1 MSTDSHQTAP
11 VLCVRPDCQ
20 GGGTGT
26 IESDGCCEVCG
37 REPMA
42 AAVTMRSTGRV
53 SVSVVA
59 GDGCPRDG
67 CHGVIGEDGY
77 CDDCNRAAPAAG
89 GPAGQG
95 GLAPAGIPV
104 WCSAPWEAPDRP
116 GRDELPPLTFPR
128 GIQERPL
135 SRAPLGLGIVSI
147 PPVPPR
153 DPDSLVRDDDDLVVE
168 EAKRRCPNRECRAAV
183 GRSRDGSRGQP
194 EGRCPVC
201 GSPYSFRPPLRRG
214 DFLGQYQVRGCVGYG
229 GQGWVYLASDLN
241 LDGDPVAIKG
251 QRGNITTASE
261 AAAAAERRTLIEL
274 RHPDIVDIR
283 NFVKHPDATT
293 GQQNGYI
300 VLEFLAGESLEDKIR
315 GGRLGPAE
323 AISYILAV
331 LPALGY
337 LHDSG
342 LVYGDFKPANVMQ
355 VRDRI
360 KLIDLGAVRRIGD
373 TAEHHS
379 VVTPGFQAPEVG
391 PGRLPS
397 VSSDLYTVGRTLA
410 VLTAP
415 VERAEEWATGLPGP
429 GKIAVFGKYES
440 FYRFLCRATATDP
453 RRRFGSA
460 AEMAGQL
467 VGVLR
472 EVVARDREESR
483 DRWQALPPLPSALF
497 TPERDVVTVDPRPSR
512 EAALALPVPRPD
524 DTDPGAAFLSTVTA
538 TDPDEVIAQLRQAPR
553 TSIEVAFRRT
563 LARMSQQRFTEAD
576 AVLETPL
583 GSDRADWRFVWF
595 QGLLSLTAGQVAD
608 AWHAFAAIRD
618 LLPGEPAPKLA
629 LAMCAERLD
638 EPDLARHYYQTVWRT
653 GQEFVGAAFG
663 VARTYAK
670 EPGSDGIDD
679 AIDMLESIPE
689 SLRHHAAAR
698 IKALQLRLN
707 RPELDQRGLR
717 EAARRL
723 RELDLDG
730 VQSER
735 LRIEIWQAARTWLAG
750 GGKPGPA
757 GELLDVP
764 LTQDAI
770 GFAIEQAYL
779 RLRRYAPGRRERVAL
794 VRSAHAARPRT
805 RWRGS
810 QVARHRS
817 GGSR

>member
-1 MSTDSHQTAP
+1 MTASATAP
-11 VLCVRPDCQ
+11 VTDRVP
-20 GGGTGT
+20 
-26 IESDGCCEVCG
+26 V
-37 REPMA
+37 A
-42 AAVTMRSTGRV
+42 AA
-53 SVSVVA
+53 A
-59 GDGCPRDG
+59 GDRCPRDG
-67 CHGVIGEDGY
+67 CDGVIDEDGY
-77 CDDCNRAAPAAG
+77 CDVCNRAAPAAG
-89 GPAGQG
+89 GPAVQA
-95 GLAPAGIPV
+95 GLAPSVTPI
-104 WCSAPWEAPDRP
+104 WCSPPWEASDRP
-116 GRDELPPLTFPR
+116 GRDEFPPLTFPP
-128 GIQERPL
+128 GIPARPL

-168 EAKRRCPNRECRAAV
+168 EAKRRCPNRECRAEV
-183 GRSRDGSRGQP
+183 GRSRDGSPGQP

-201 GSPYSFRPPLRRG
+201 GAPYSFRPPLRRG

-251 QRGNITTASE
+251 QRGNTTAASQ
-261 AAAAAERRTLIEL
+261 AAAAVERRTLIEL

-283 NFVKHPDATT
+283 NFVKHHDPAT
-293 GQQNGYI
+293 GQRSGYI
-300 VLEFLAGESLEDKIR
+300 VLEFLAGESLEEKIR

-373 TAEHHS
+373 SAEHHS
-379 VVTPGFQAPEVG
+379 VITPGFQAPEVG
-391 PGRLPS
+391 PGRQPS
-397 VSSDLYTVGRTLA
+397 ISSDLYTVGRTLA

-415 VERAEEWATGLPGP
+415 VERTEEWATGLPGP

-472 EVVARDREESR
+472 EVVARDRDQAR
-483 DRWQALPPLPSALF
+483 DRGQALPPLPSALF
-497 TPERDVVTVDPRPSR
+497 TPERDVVAVDPRPSR
-512 EAALALPVPRPD
+512 EAALALPVPKQD

-553 TSIEVAFRRT
+553 TSIEVTFRRT

-583 GSDRADWRFVWF
+583 GSDRADWRFGWY
-595 QGLLSLTAGQVAD
+595 QGLLSLAADQVTD

-638 EPDLARHYYQTVWRT
+638 QPDLARHYYQTVWRT

-670 EPGSDGIDD
+670 EPGSVGIED
-679 AIDMLESIPE
+679 AIDVLESIPE

-707 RPELDQRGLR
+707 RPELDEKGLR

-723 RELDLDG
+723 RELDLDE
-730 VQSER
+730 VQNAR
-735 LRIEIWQAARTWLAG
+735 LRIDIWQAARTWLAG
-750 GGKPGPA
+750 GGKPDPA
-757 GELLDVP
+757 EELLGIP
-764 LTQDAI
+764 LTRDAI

-779 RLRRYAPGRRERVAL
+779 KLRRYAPGRRERVTL
-794 VRSAHAARPRT
+794 VKNAHAARPRT
-805 RWRGS
+805 RWRRS
-810 QVARHRS
+810 QVARDRS
-817 GGSR
+817 SGSQ